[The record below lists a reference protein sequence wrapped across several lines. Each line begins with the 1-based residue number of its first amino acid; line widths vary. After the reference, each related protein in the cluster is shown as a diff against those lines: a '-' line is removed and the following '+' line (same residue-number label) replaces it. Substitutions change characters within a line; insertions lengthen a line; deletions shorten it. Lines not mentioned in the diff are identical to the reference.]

1 MSAWRCISNPP
12 CQWSC
17 RDACDCLVL
26 RSIRRGNCFSTF
38 CLWFVCWSAVLK
50 KLPYV
55 HISGYDT
62 NSGQKT
68 PPFHSI
74 IANSESETHGSAET
88 VACGNS
94 SPVLTMLPLFIDDF
108 ANIDHYKNCSIWSCA
123 EWTVWTQP
131 PAMAIKPHRHLLIVT
146 HLSHLSAWLI
156 GLVLRASVCVCVVLL
171 DDCCALWPFSQ
182 FLLLTPNHRHWRLKT
197 YKSVQQDGWLTNGS
211 LKPTHGERLMMDA

>member
-1 MSAWRCISNPP
+1 MKMQGCLCLPCTEIHQLYAIWGRWTISGECSWAGGSEEVIASALS
-12 CQWSC
+12 
-17 RDACDCLVL
+17 ACDLFAEVL
-26 RSIRRGNCFSTF
+26 SWR
-38 CLWFVCWSAVLK
+38 
-50 KLPYV
+50 
-55 HISGYDT
+55 
-62 NSGQKT
+62 NSHMFTSQVTIPILASKQS
-68 PPFHSI
+68 FHHI

-108 ANIDHYKNCSIWSCA
+108 ANITTKNCSIWPCT

-182 FLLLTPNHRHWRLKT
+182 FLFLRYGYSTA
-197 YKSVQQDGWLTNGS
+197 D
-211 LKPTHGERLMMDA
+211 